1 MEEISTLLELLP
13 VACGCDDE
21 LANDQSSHEPT
32 DELPLRCDAK
42 FPERICPKTKKG
54 QLSSDNHEELQA
66 ATAVVLSSGPC
77 WKRCMHCTTLQW
89 RDAMKGIQIEPKK
102 EHVVVSH
109 GFVVLAFMVLTCWSL
124 W

>member
-42 FPERICPKTKKG
+42 F
-54 QLSSDNHEELQA
+54 SEELQA

-89 RDAMKGIQIEPKK
+89 RGAMKGIHIEPKK